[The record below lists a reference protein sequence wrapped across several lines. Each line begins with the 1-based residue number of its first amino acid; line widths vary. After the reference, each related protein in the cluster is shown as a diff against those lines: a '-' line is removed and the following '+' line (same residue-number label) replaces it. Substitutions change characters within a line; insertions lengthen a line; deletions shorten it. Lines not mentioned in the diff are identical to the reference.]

1 METSLDAS
9 YVSDE
14 LDEVSVDVHV
24 LENMPHGFGIG
35 RKTLNELFLL
45 MSGCQIFLK
54 ISFLK

>member
-24 LENMPHGFGIG
+24 LTCLMGLELVV
-35 RKTLNELFLL
+35 KTLNELFLL